1 MFTSA
6 PITETIDIIW
16 NLFYNCNGISTVLT
30 MEEMKKLLTLCTKMY
45 ISHWIM
51 TSILQNDKVAMGSS
65 LGLILASVFMVE
77 PENKLV
83 HMSRSG
89 DAM

>member
-1 MFTSA
+1 M
-6 PITETIDIIW
+6 
-16 NLFYNCNGISTVLT
+16 YQ
-30 MEEMKKLLTLCTKMY
+30 MY

-51 TSILQNDKVAMGSS
+51 TSILQNDNVAMGSS

-83 HMSRSG
+83 HISRSG